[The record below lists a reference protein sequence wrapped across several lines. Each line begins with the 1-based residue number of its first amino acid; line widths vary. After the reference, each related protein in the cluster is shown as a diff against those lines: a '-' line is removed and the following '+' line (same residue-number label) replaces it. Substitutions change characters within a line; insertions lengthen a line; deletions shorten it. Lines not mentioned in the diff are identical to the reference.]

1 MNENVRRYHL
11 ENRKLLYLTK
21 VRVSIKEEKTVESSL
36 LEERYL
42 FIVDR
47 VVRIIDFSVW
57 WPN

>member
-11 ENRKLLYLTK
+11 ENRKLLYLAK

-47 VVRIIDFSVW
+47 VVRVIDFSVW

>member
-11 ENRKLLYLTK
+11 ENHKLLYLAK

>member
-11 ENRKLLYLTK
+11 ENRKLLYLAK
-21 VRVSIKEEKTVESSL
+21 VRVSVKEEKTVESSL
-36 LEERYL
+36 SEERYL